1 MGWWLNRPCSREYL
15 MQQLSPADLSILLI
29 EPSDVQRKIII
40 KQLSEEGATQVSTAD
55 GIDSAM
61 LQLKQHKAD
70 LVISSLYF
78 EQGTSLE
85 LLAKLKNDSD
95 LAEVPFVLISS
106 ETKKAQLEQFKQSG
120 VVAILPKPFN
130 SVQLGKALNA
140 AIDLLSPAELELSL
154 FDVHDVRV
162 LVVDDSRLARNHI
175 KRVLQNLGIQHLTEA
190 EDGQQAIE
198 LLKNNMFDLVV
209 TDFNMPEVNGQE
221 LTQYIR
227 EHSQQSHIPVLMVTS
242 EANESHLSNIAQ
254 SGVNALC
261 DKPFEPE
268 TVRALLSRI
277 MEH

>member
-1 MGWWLNRPCSREYL
+1 M
-15 MQQLSPADLSILLI
+15 
-29 EPSDVQRKIII
+29 
-40 KQLSEEGATQVSTAD
+40 
-55 GIDSAM
+55 
-61 LQLKQHKAD
+61 
-70 LVISSLYF
+70 
-78 EQGTSLE
+78 
-85 LLAKLKNDSD
+85 
-95 LAEVPFVLISS
+95 
-106 ETKKAQLEQFKQSG
+106 
-120 VVAILPKPFN
+120 
-130 SVQLGKALNA
+130 
-140 AIDLLSPAELELSL
+140 
-154 FDVHDVRV
+154 
-162 LVVDDSRLARNHI
+162 VDDSRLARNHI

-198 LLKNNMFDLVV
+198 LLQNNMFDLVV

-242 EANESHLSNIAQ
+242 EANESHLANIAQ